1 MRVRKIG
8 LARETMIVLEEE
20 NVLNMKVFVSL
31 HFEKLLPK
39 LTVGDHVVL
48 WKLWDSK
55 QGSTT
60 SRDVHAHRTPLVYR
74 LRGM

>member
-1 MRVRKIG
+1 MDANFRCLLSSSG
-8 LARETMIVLEEE
+8 MTDDSLSVLEEE

-31 HFEKLLPK
+31 REEHFEKLLPK
-39 LTVGDHVVL
+39 LTVGDHAVL

-60 SRDVHAHRTPLVYR
+60 SRDVCS
-74 LRGM
+74 